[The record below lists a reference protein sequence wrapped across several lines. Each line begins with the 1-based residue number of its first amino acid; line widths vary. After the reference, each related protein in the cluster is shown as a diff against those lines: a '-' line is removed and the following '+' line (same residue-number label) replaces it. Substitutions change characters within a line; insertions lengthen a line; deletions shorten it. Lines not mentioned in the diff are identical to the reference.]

1 MSKRLQQVLR
11 ERRKALAPLLATVV
25 AEAVFVITGTSLDVA
40 SLTALA
46 GAVVAVLVHETPNDA
61 PA

>member
-1 MSKRLQQVLR
+1 MSDRLKARLA

-25 AEAVFVITGTSLDVA
+25 AEAVFVITGASLDVA

-46 GAVVAVLVHETPNDA
+46 GVIVAALVHETPNDV